1 MFIGV
6 DIGGTKCAVTLG
18 DKQGNVL
25 KKERFLT
32 TTVDE
37 TLKNLIETAIKVKG
51 DKQID
56 AIGVSCGGPLDE
68 EKGIILS
75 PPNLPGWDNIKI
87 KEVLEEAVDAPCGVR
102 NDANACAM
110 AEWYF
115 GAGKGTKNMVFM
127 TFGTGL
133 GAGLI
138 LNGKLYSGTNG
149 NAGEVGHIR
158 LGEFGPSGFSKC
170 GSFEG
175 FCSGSGLKE
184 LGRAFAREA
193 LQRGEKVPFIKDNDI
208 DAFEVKDMA
217 DWARKGDK
225 TALKAFE
232 LCGTKLGEGLS
243 MMIDLLNPEKI
254 IIGSVYARCEDII
267 APFMNKV
274 LGKEALSS
282 SLNVCKIVPP
292 LLEEQIGDKAAL
304 AVAMEVY
311 DGLHS

>member
-1 MFIGV
+1 MFIGI

-18 DKQGNVL
+18 DENGRVI

-32 TTVDE
+32 TTVNE
-37 TLKNLIETAIKVKG
+37 TIENIILNAKKLMEGEKVLSS
-51 DKQID
+51 
-56 AIGVSCGGPLDE
+56 GVSCGGPLDE

-75 PPNLPGWDNIKI
+75 PPNLPGWDEIHI
-87 KEVLEEAVDAPCGVR
+87 KEKLEQALGVPCGVR

-115 GAGKGTKNMVFM
+115 GAGRGTKNMVFM

-149 NAGEVGHIR
+149 NAGELGHIR
-158 LGEFGPSGFSKC
+158 LGAFGPSGYGKC

-184 LGRAFAREA
+184 IGRAFVREA
-193 LQRGEKVPFIKDNDI
+193 MQRGETVSWAEGI
-208 DAFEVKDMA
+208 DGFEVKDMA
-217 DWARKGDK
+217 EAARKGDK
-225 TALKAFE
+225 IALKAFE

-243 MMIDLLNPEKI
+243 VVIDLLNPEKI
-254 IIGSVYARCEDII
+254 IIGSVYARCEDLL
-267 APFMNKV
+267 APYMNKV
-274 LGKEALSS
+274 LKEEALTP
-282 SLNVCKIVPP
+282 SLSVCKVVPP
-292 LLEEQIGDKAAL
+292 ELGENIGDAAAL
-304 AVAMEVY
+304 AVAREVY
-311 DGLHS
+311 DELHT

>member
-18 DKQGNVL
+18 DSQGNII

-32 TTVDE
+32 TTVEE
-37 TLKNLIETAIKVKG
+37 TVNNLIKTAVEIKG
-51 DKQID
+51 DNQIK
-56 AIGVSCGGPLDE
+56 AVGVSCGGPLDE

-87 KEVLEEAVDAPCGVR
+87 KEMLENALNVPCGVR

-149 NAGEVGHIR
+149 NAGELGHIR
-158 LGEFGPSGFSKC
+158 LGEFGPSGYGKC

-193 LQRGEKVPFIKDNDI
+193 LQRGESVPFIKDNNI
-208 DAFEVKDMA
+208 DDFEVKDMA

-225 TALKAFE
+225 TALKAFK
-232 LCGTKLGEGLS
+232 LCGKKLGEGLS
-243 MMIDLLNPEKI
+243 MVIDLLNPEKI
-254 IIGSVYARCEDII
+254 IIGSVYARCEDLL
-267 APFMNKV
+267 APYMNEV
-274 LGKEALSS
+274 LEEEALMQSRA
-282 SLNVCKIVPP
+282 VCKVVPP
-292 LLEEQIGDKAAL
+292 LLQEEIGDKAAL

-311 DGLHS
+311 DETR

>member
-18 DKQGNVL
+18 DSQGNII

-32 TTVDE
+32 TTVEE
-37 TLKNLIETAIKVKG
+37 TVNNLIKTAVEIKG
-51 DKQID
+51 DNQIK
-56 AIGVSCGGPLDE
+56 AVGVSCGGPLDE

-87 KEVLEEAVDAPCGVR
+87 KEMLENALNVPCGVR

-115 GAGKGTKNMVFM
+115 GAGRGTKNMVFM

-149 NAGEVGHIR
+149 NAGELGHIR
-158 LGEFGPSGFSKC
+158 LGEFGPSGYGKC

-193 LQRGEKVPFIKDNDI
+193 LQRGESVPFIKDNNI
-208 DAFEVKDMA
+208 DDFEVKDMA

-225 TALKAFE
+225 TALKAFK
-232 LCGTKLGEGLS
+232 LCGKKLGEGLS
-243 MMIDLLNPEKI
+243 MVIDLLNPEKI
-254 IIGSVYARCEDII
+254 IIGSVYARCEDLL
-267 APFMNKV
+267 APYMNEV
-274 LGKEALSS
+274 LEEEALMQSRA
-282 SLNVCKIVPP
+282 VCKVVPP
-292 LLEEQIGDKAAL
+292 LLQEEIGDKAAL

-311 DGLHS
+311 DETR

>member
-1 MFIGV
+1 MFLGI

-18 DKQGNVL
+18 DKDGNVI

-37 TLKNLIETAIKVKG
+37 TIDNIIKYSKIFKEGTEVFTAGI
-51 DKQID
+51 
-56 AIGVSCGGPLDE
+56 SCGGPLDE

-75 PPNLPGWDNIKI
+75 PPNLPGWDKI
-87 KEVLEEAVDAPCGVR
+87 HLKEKLEDALKIPCGVR

-110 AEWYF
+110 AEFYF

-149 NAGEVGHIR
+149 NAGELGHIR
-158 LGEFGPSGFSKC
+158 LGAFGPSGYGKC

-184 LGRAFAREA
+184 IGRAFAREA
-193 LQRGEKVPFIKDNDI
+193 MQRGEKVSWIGENI
-208 DAFEVKDMA
+208 DDFEVKDMA
-217 DWARKGDK
+217 DAARKGDSI
-225 TALKAFE
+225 ALKAFE

-243 MMIDLLNPEKI
+243 MVIDLLNPEKI
-254 IIGSVYARCEDII
+254 IIGSVYARCEDLLK
-267 APFMNKV
+267 PYMEKV
-274 LGKEALSS
+274 LTVEALTP
-282 SLNVCKIVPP
+282 SLKVCKVVPP
-292 LLEEQIGDKAAL
+292 LLGENIGDVAAL
-304 AVAMEVY
+304 AVAKEVY
-311 DGLHS
+311 DELH

>member
-18 DKQGNVL
+18 DEQGNII

-32 TTVDE
+32 TSVNETV
-37 TLKNLIETAIKVKG
+37 KNIIETAIKVKG
-51 DKQID
+51 DNKIY
-56 AIGVSCGGPLDE
+56 ACGVSCGGPLNE
-68 EKGIILS
+68 EQGIILS

-87 KEVLEEAVDAPCGVR
+87 KEMLEDALNVPCGVR

-149 NAGEVGHIR
+149 NAGELGHIR
-158 LGEFGPSGFSKC
+158 LGEFGPAGYGKC

-208 DAFEVKDMA
+208 DSFEVKDMA

-225 TALKAFE
+225 TAIKAFD
-232 LCGTKLGEGLS
+232 LCGRKLGVGLS
-243 MMIDLLNPEKI
+243 IVIDLLNPEKI
-254 IIGSVYARCEDII
+254 IIGSVYARCEDLL
-267 APFMNKV
+267 APPMNKV
-274 LGKEALSS
+274 LEQEALAQARK
-282 SLNVCKIVPP
+282 VCKVVPP
-292 LLEEQIGDKAAL
+292 LLQEEIGDKAAL

-311 DGLHS
+311 DEIR

>member
-1 MFIGV
+1 MFIGI

-18 DKQGNVL
+18 DEKGRVI

-32 TTVDE
+32 TTVNE
-37 TLKNLIETAIKVKG
+37 TIENIILNAKKLMEGEKILS
-51 DKQID
+51 
-56 AIGVSCGGPLDE
+56 AGVSCGGPLDE

-75 PPNLPGWDNIKI
+75 PPNLPGWDEIHI
-87 KEVLEEAVDAPCGVR
+87 KEKLEEALKIPCGVR

-149 NAGEVGHIR
+149 NAGELGHIR
-158 LGEFGPSGFSKC
+158 LGAFGPSGYGKC

-184 LGRAFAREA
+184 IGRAFVREA
-193 LQRGEKVPFIKDNDI
+193 LQRGETVPWAESI
-208 DAFEVKDMA
+208 DGFEVKDMA
-217 DWARKGDK
+217 EAARKGDK
-225 TALKAFE
+225 IALKAFE
-232 LCGTKLGEGLS
+232 LCGRKLGEGLS
-243 MMIDLLNPEKI
+243 MVIDLLNPEKI
-254 IIGSVYARCEDII
+254 IIGSVYARCEDLL
-267 APFMNKV
+267 APYMNGV
-274 LGKEALSS
+274 LNEEALTP
-282 SLNVCKIVPP
+282 SLKVCKVVPP
-292 LLEEQIGDKAAL
+292 ELGENIGDAAAL
-304 AVAMEVY
+304 AVAREVY
-311 DGLHS
+311 DELRA

>member
-1 MFIGV
+1 MFIGI

-18 DKQGNVL
+18 DEQGNII

-37 TLKNLIETAIKVKG
+37 TIKKLIETAILIKGENKVY
-51 DKQID
+51 
-56 AIGVSCGGPLDE
+56 ASGVSCGGPLDE

-87 KEVLEEAVDAPCGVR
+87 KEMLEKALNVPCGVR

-149 NAGEVGHIR
+149 NAGELGHIR
-158 LGEFGPSGFSKC
+158 LGEFGPAGYGKC

-193 LQRGEKVPFIKDNDI
+193 KQRGETVPFIKNDNI
-208 DAFEVKDMA
+208 DDFEVKDMA

-225 TALKAFE
+225 TAQKAFE
-232 LCGTKLGEGLS
+232 LCGRKLGEGLS
-243 MMIDLLNPEKI
+243 IIIDLLNPEKI
-254 IIGSVYARCEDII
+254 IIGSVYARCEDLL
-267 APFMNKV
+267 APYMNKV
-274 LGKEALSS
+274 LEQEALEQSRK
-282 SLNVCKIVPP
+282 VCKVVPP
-292 LLEEQIGDKAAL
+292 SLQEEIGDKAAL

-311 DGLHS
+311 DEIRK

>member
-6 DIGGTKCAVTLG
+6 DIGGTKCAVTLS
-18 DKQGNVL
+18 DEQGNII

-32 TTVDE
+32 TAVDE
-37 TLKNLIETAIKVKG
+37 TIKNLIETAVKIKG
-51 DKQID
+51 DNKVC
-56 AIGVSCGGPLDE
+56 AVGVSCGGPLDE
-68 EKGIILS
+68 EQGVILS

-87 KEVLEEAVDAPCGVR
+87 KEMLENALNVPCGVR

-149 NAGEVGHIR
+149 NAGELGHIR
-158 LGEFGPSGFSKC
+158 LGEFGPSGYGKC

-193 LQRGEKVPFIKDNDI
+193 IQRGEKVPFIKDNNI
-208 DAFEVKDMA
+208 DDFEVKDMA

-225 TALKAFE
+225 CALKAFE
-232 LCGTKLGEGLS
+232 LCGRKLGEGLAIV
-243 MMIDLLNPEKI
+243 IDLLNPEKI
-254 IIGSVYARCEDII
+254 IIGSVYARCEDLL
-267 APFMNKV
+267 APHMNKV
-274 LGKEALSS
+274 LEQEALIPSRK
-282 SLNVCKIVPP
+282 VCKVVPP
-292 LLEEQIGDKAAL
+292 LLQEEIGDKAAI

-311 DGLHS
+311 DETR